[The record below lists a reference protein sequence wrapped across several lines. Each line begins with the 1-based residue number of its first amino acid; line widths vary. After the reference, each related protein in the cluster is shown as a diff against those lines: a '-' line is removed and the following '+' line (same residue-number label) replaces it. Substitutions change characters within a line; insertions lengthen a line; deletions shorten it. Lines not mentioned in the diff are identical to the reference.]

1 MLIAGTVDPGNWDAL
16 QKKEKSLSSSGHQ
29 VSAGSP
35 DGKFGIFTSNRLG
48 LEPPPASLVLNSE
61 IVFVLNAGIFLGLLN

>member
-16 QKKEKSLSSSGHQ
+16 QKNEKSLASSGPH

-35 DGKFGIFTSNRLG
+35 DGKFGIFTSNRW
-48 LEPPPASLVLNSE
+48 
-61 IVFVLNAGIFLGLLN
+61 F